1 MGVHLP
7 NVKIHCK
14 YLQASEKQG
23 TRNLKEL
30 EINKNIF
37 TGMDVVLMEKHLLD
51 LLMNLVMRTRI
62 AKMDLLDAAQMRV
75 HFPKVHKSRAVL
87 NVLMR
92 YIYILQQYMTQITC
106 STNQYSAQN

>member
-1 MGVHLP
+1 MIFLGMG
-7 NVKIHCK
+7 
-14 YLQASEKQG
+14 A
-23 TRNLKEL
+23 
-30 EINKNIF
+30 
-37 TGMDVVLMEKHLLD
+37 VLMGKHLLD

-92 YIYILQQYMTQITC
+92 YIYILQYVTQITC
-106 STNQYSAQN
+106 STNKYSDQN